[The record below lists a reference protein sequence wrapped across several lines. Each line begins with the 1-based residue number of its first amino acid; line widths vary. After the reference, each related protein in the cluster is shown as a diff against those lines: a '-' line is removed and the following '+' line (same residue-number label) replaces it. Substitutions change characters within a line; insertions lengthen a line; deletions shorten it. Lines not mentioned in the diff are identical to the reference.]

1 MKQLGDLPK
10 LLVLGSLLPG
20 SKDGG
25 GVVKDEVLTRYPKDR
40 YVCYAVDP
48 GSGNGNKECGIPTD
62 GVPCLVGPLVPSL
75 RMRGARFYMPLL
87 RAFGYT
93 AVAPLRIHQVA
104 QYAKQH
110 KVDLI
115 WAELQY
121 DALLLAEEVSRKA
134 GIPFVGTVWDDPEGW
149 FSDRGHDRL
158 SRWLLRKRFK
168 SALRAAQRISTAGE
182 AMQRTYEREY
192 GVGSVILRHGF
203 ERPATRSE
211 RSDSRR
217 EIIVGYVGS
226 LYGRDAWQAFLSA
239 AARLNSSGKYQPIRL
254 RIFGGAGF
262 PFRHDGIEV
271 EIRGWQPQDR
281 MLEEI
286 AECDFCYLTYWFEP
300 KKRRHVELSFPNKFE
315 TYLAAGRP
323 VLYHGPAYA
332 GIAEAVRQY
341 GVGMC
346 IHSLEEGEI
355 QAKLISMI
363 SDQHLRDSFEKAAY
377 AAFHAEFN
385 AQTMMN
391 NFSALIGIDPA
402 LLRDRACE

>member
-1 MKQLGDLPK
+1 MNTTDKPPLLPK

-25 GVVKDEVLTRYPKDR
+25 GVVKDEVLKRYPKDR
-40 YVCYAVDP
+40 YVCFAVDP
-48 GSGNGNKECGIPTD
+48 GSEKVNKEYKD
-62 GVPCLVGPLVPSL
+62 GVSCLVGPLVPHL
-75 RMRGARFYMPLL
+75 RLRGVRFYMPLL
-87 RAFGYT
+87 RALGYT
-93 AVAPLRIHQVA
+93 AIAPLRIHQVA

-121 DALLLAEEVSRKA
+121 DALLLAEGVSRKA

-149 FSDRGHDRL
+149 FSDRGHDRF
-158 SRWLLRKRFK
+158 SRSLLRKRFK
-168 SALRAAQRISTAGE
+168 SALHAAQRISTAGE
-182 AMQRTYEREY
+182 AMQRTYKQEY

-203 ERPATRSE
+203 ERPVVRSG
-211 RSDSRR
+211 RNNSRR

-226 LYGRDAWQAFLSA
+226 LYGRDAWQALLSVV
-239 AARLNSSGKYQPIRL
+239 ARLNGSGKYPPIRL

-262 PFRHDGIEV
+262 PLRHDGIEV
-271 EIRGWQPQDR
+271 EARGWQPQD
-281 MLEEI
+281 MMIEEI

-332 GIAEAVRQY
+332 GIADAVRQY

-346 IHSLEEGEI
+346 IHSLGEKEI
-355 QAKLISMI
+355 RRNLVTMI
-363 SDQHLRDSFEKAAY
+363 SDHHLRHSFEKAAY

-385 AQTMMN
+385 AQTMMH
-391 NFSALIGIDPA
+391 NFSTLIGINPD
-402 LLRDRACE
+402 LLIDRARE